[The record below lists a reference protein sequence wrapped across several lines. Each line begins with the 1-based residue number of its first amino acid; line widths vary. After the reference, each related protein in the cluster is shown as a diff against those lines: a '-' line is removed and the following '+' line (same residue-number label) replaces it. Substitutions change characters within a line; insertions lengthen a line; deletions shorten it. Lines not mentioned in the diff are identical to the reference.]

1 MLLLFSLTER
11 MEEDLQQSKNM
22 VAKIRNMAF
31 LLKETQ
37 GKIPKDEYTRNIL
50 NLLSYSTLLE
60 KHFLSMQNKHFA
72 NDANKKSRASSN
84 TTLKPAFPMSH
95 HLANQKA
102 RELLE

>member
-1 MLLLFSLTER
+1 
-11 MEEDLQQSKNM
+11 MESDLRKSKDM
-22 VAKIRNMAF
+22 VAKIRDISF

-37 GKIPKDEYTRNIL
+37 GKVPTDEYTRNIL

-72 NDANKKSRASSN
+72 ANAKKDKHRD
-84 TTLKPAFPMSH
+84 LKPAFQLSS

-102 RELLE
+102 RELLD